1 MIIKFI
7 WYYHKPAASA
17 ITAFTVLI
25 LLFFPRQTFAQE
37 KGLNDI
43 NYQKYFAVLNPEDS
57 TITLPDKFIIENSVT
72 VYTDSV
78 KISPSDYNIDYRY
91 GKISF
96 VRDYLKVLF
105 SKPAKRNA
113 SVIVTY
119 RNLPYN
125 IPDEYSKFEVLTKL
139 DTLKKD
145 TVEVAEVKE
154 DFMEDIFAGTNLEKS
169 GSIFRGFSIGNNRDL
184 TLNSGFRLTMTGKL
198 SKDIDI
204 TAALTDENTPIQPEG
219 NTQNLQEIDK
229 VFVELRTPYVTTTL
243 GDIDVDFSNLDFFK
257 FSRKVQ
263 GAKGYATL
271 NKSSLFLSAALSRGQ
286 FNTNTFNGVD
296 GQQGPYT
303 LVGTNNNINIIVI
316 AGSEKVYLDGIRM
329 TRGENN
335 DYTIDYSN
343 GQLTFTNKRLIT
355 TASRITVDFEYSDKK
370 YSRSLLVGQAN
381 TSVFNDRMKLSFSY
395 LRERDDQN
403 KPIDFT
409 LSDSDRTI
417 ISKAGNDRLKAS
429 KSGVTYVGND
439 SLGKPL
445 GQYVKIDTTINSAP
459 FTFYRY
465 NPGNDSA
472 LYQVVF
478 SYAGPSKGDYIS
490 LSTTAYQFAGIG
502 LGSYLPVVFFPL
514 PVSYQQ
520 GDMNLDLKVS
530 KNVLFSVEG
539 AVSDLDR
546 NLLSKLDDRGNQG
559 FAMNSS
565 LVFRNDNFKLGTS
578 NLGRLKFTVNQRFV
592 NKLYNSID
600 RLDPV
605 EYNRVWDLQDSSRQT
620 ENTTTAELSYQPKD
634 FLQIS
639 TTGGRITR
647 GDFFKSLR
655 GSVNMNFIGDS
666 LLLPSLQYSA
676 DYISSNDNSIDYNGK
691 WLRQSGAADY
701 KIKTRDN
708 KFGTYNFIFGLNG
721 EDKRTNSLNFDTS
734 STGSF
739 KYYELKPEFRLTDF
753 YHFDFIYRFDYR
765 FDDVYE
771 NGLFIRQSN
780 SLTHTYSVRVKD
792 LNFLASSLD
801 IVFYDKKYTDEFLTK
816 GFNNNRTVLVTSQSN
831 FWFFNRGLQ
840 TNLFY
845 KVSSERAAKQQVIF
859 QKVPVGQGNYKY
871 LGDLNG
877 NGVQDENEFELV
889 NYDGDYIRLVLS
901 TDQSYPT
908 TDLQASTGINLDPS
922 RIFKI
927 SKEGFLK
934 ETVNNITFDTYLN
947 VSERSKD
954 PNQKNVYL
962 LRLSTFQND
971 VNTITG
977 SNSVQQDVNLFK
989 NNRYFGFRLRFIQRK
1004 NFNQYYSGN
1013 ERALGVE
1020 RSVRLR
1026 LSFTPDLTLVTDYVS
1041 ETDRNSAPQL
1051 QIRNWNIGSKS
1062 VISELTY
1069 IPIRNIETGFRIELK
1084 RANDF
1089 YPANPTGADVN
1100 KQVLK
1105 FSYSLEAKGKL
1116 RVEVERDEAILGANP
1131 VFLPYDLTKG
1141 ITVGKSFLWTIS
1153 LDYRITNFIQA
1164 TLNYFGRAEGN
1175 SKVIHTGTAE
1185 LRAYF

>member
-1 MIIKFI
+1 MVIKFI
-7 WYYHKPAASA
+7 WYYIKPAYSA
-17 ITAFTVLI
+17 IMVITALT
-25 LLFFPRQTFAQE
+25 LFNPCRYVFSQE
-37 KGLNDI
+37 KGLNGV
-43 NYQKYFAVLNPEDS
+43 NYKTYFVIITPDDS
-57 TITLPDKFIIENSVT
+57 TVNLPDKFIIENTVT
-72 VYTDSV
+72 VYADSV
-78 KISPSDYNIDYRY
+78 EISSSDYNIDYRY
-91 GKISF
+91 GKINF
-96 VRDYLKVLF
+96 NRTYLSVLF
-105 SKPAKRNA
+105 SEPAMREA

-125 IPDEYSKFEVLTKL
+125 IPDEYSKFKVLTKL
-139 DTLKKD
+139 DTLKED
-145 TVEVAEVKE
+145 TVKVAEVNE
-154 DFMEDIFAGTNLEKS
+154 DFIQDIFAGTNLEKS
-169 GSIFRGFSIGNNRDL
+169 GSIFRGFTIGNNRDL
-184 TLNSGFRLTMTGKL
+184 SLNSGFRLQMTGKL
-198 SKDIDI
+198 SRDIDI

-263 GAKGYATL
+263 GAKGFAKL
-271 NKSSLFLSAALSRGQ
+271 DKSNLFLSAALSRGE

-303 LVGTNNNINIIVI
+303 LVGSNNNINIIVI

-343 GQLTFTNKRLIT
+343 GQMTFTNKRLIT
-355 TASRITVDFEYSDKK
+355 SASRITVDFEYSDKK

-381 TSVFNDRMKLSFSY
+381 TSVFNDRVKLSFSY

-429 KSGVTYVGND
+429 KSGVTYVGRD

-445 GQYVKIDTTINSAP
+445 GQYLKIDTTINSAP
-459 FTFYRY
+459 FIFYRY
-465 NPGNDSA
+465 SPGNDSA

-478 SYAGPSKGDYIS
+478 SYAGPGKGDYIS
-490 LSTTAYQFAGIG
+490 LSTTSYQFAGIG
-502 LGSYLPVVFFPL
+502 QGSYLPVVFFPL

-530 KNVLFSVEG
+530 KNILFKVEG
-539 AVSDLDR
+539 AVSDFDR
-546 NLLSKLDDRGNQG
+546 NLLSSLDDKGNQG
-559 FAMNSS
+559 VAVNSS
-565 LVFRNDNFKLGTS
+565 LAFMNDNFKLGS
-578 NLGRLKFTVNQRFV
+578 LNLGRMKFTVSQRFV

-634 FLQIS
+634 YLIIS
-639 TTGGRITR
+639 TAGGRIAR
-647 GDFFKSLR
+647 GDYFKSLR
-655 GSVNMNFIGDS
+655 GSVNLNFRGDS
-666 LLLPSLQYSA
+666 LLLPGLQYSA
-676 DYISSNDNSIDYNGK
+676 DYISSKDNSIDYNGK

-701 KIKTRDN
+701 KIKTHNN
-708 KFGTYNFIFGLNG
+708 KFGTYNFIFGLVG
-721 EDKRTNSLNFDTS
+721 EDKRTNSLNYDTT

-739 KYYELKPEFRLTDF
+739 KYYELKPEFRITDF
-753 YHFDFIYRFDYR
+753 FHFDFGYRFDYR
-765 FDDVYE
+765 FDDIFE
-771 NGLFIRQSN
+771 NGQFTRQSN
-780 SLTHTYSVRVKD
+780 SLTHTYSLRVKD
-792 LNFLASSLD
+792 LSFLASNLD
-801 IVFYDKKYTDEFLTK
+801 VVVYDKKYTDEFLSK
-816 GFNNNRTVLVTSQSN
+816 GFTNNRTVLVTSQTN
-831 FWFFNRGLQ
+831 FWFFDRGIQ

-901 TDQSYPT
+901 TDQTYPT
-908 TDLQASTGINLDPS
+908 TDLQASSGINLDPS
-922 RIFKI
+922 KIFK
-927 SKEGFLK
+927 KTEGLLK
-934 ETVNNITFDTYLN
+934 ETVENITFDTYLN
-947 VSERSKD
+947 VSEKSKD

-971 VNTITG
+971 VNTISG
-977 SNSVQQDVNLFK
+977 SNSLQQDVNLFK
-989 NNRYFGFRLRFIQRK
+989 NNKYFGFRLRFIQRK
-1004 NFNQYYSGN
+1004 GFNQYYSGN
-1013 ERALGVE
+1013 ERALGIE

-1026 LSFTPDLTLVTDYVS
+1026 LSFTPDLTLITDYVS
-1041 ETDRNSAPQL
+1041 ESDRNSAPQL
-1051 QIRNWNIGSKS
+1051 QIRNWNIGAKS

-1069 IPIRNIETGFRIELK
+1069 VPIRNIETGFRIELK

-1116 RVEVERDEAILGANP
+1116 RVEVERDEAILSANP

-1141 ITVGKSFLWTIS
+1141 ITVGKSFLWTLS